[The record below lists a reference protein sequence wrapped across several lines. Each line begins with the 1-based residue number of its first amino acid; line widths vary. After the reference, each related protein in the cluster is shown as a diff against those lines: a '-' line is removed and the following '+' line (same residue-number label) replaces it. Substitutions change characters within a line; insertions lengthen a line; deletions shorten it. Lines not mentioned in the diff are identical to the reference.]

1 MGIFPFQ
8 TFCSEFSRLICSSLQ
23 DDYEYFLLT
32 CSIFL
37 NERGRDSERNGTS
50 VERFSFRVRFFFEI
64 FATQPLRRCVA
75 AAQTSSSPT
84 LLVNSPPHQ
93 GFRQKKFYGSRL
105 RQKASLLSWK
115 HQCSVPFVF
124 SSTEECLRP
133 CKRITLYDLKPDS
146 NGSS

>member
-84 LLVNSPPHQ
+84 MLVLRGQSQADVGHQTRVVRTWKAWTTARNS
-93 GFRQKKFYGSRL
+93 S
-105 RQKASLLSWK
+105 
-115 HQCSVPFVF
+115 
-124 SSTEECLRP
+124 
-133 CKRITLYDLKPDS
+133 
-146 NGSS
+146 